1 MGELSDMFPG
11 PAYFEVDPTLEV
23 MFAPNKEPQ
32 PLPDS
37 GLVDTSVPSMPSI
50 LPNTVVTMNY
60 SQEKSMS
67 FNLSKQEISCT
78 PTLGVQKEK
87 ETVKRPQSNSSTT
100 RTASKRKKN
109 CQTKSENN
117 AQPSFRQNRN
127 VKPQPPRFP
136 FNPAEHSSLP
146 IAPASSLQPFC
157 PLAPSPSVTSVAPT
171 TAAPPGTPAASAAPG
186 ALPQPY
192 ILPST
197 LASPLQQWGSQPP
210 AAAPSA
216 PLPARSGKLPLQKL
230 QKAPLSQVCKPP
242 QPTFDL
248 NMMKLSGQYRR
259 ECPPSP
265 AFSSPN
271 DDSRGLAAGR
281 GSFSSRE
288 EFGFVGGEIQFDSGN
303 GGFQPVEGLARRA
316 SDSVLYYKPS
326 DAVELSG
333 YYPLPKSEAM
343 LGSTRMKT
351 GRLQQRD
358 SQILVH
364 IVGKSEPFGVIAVDR
379 GSARIDSA
387 RKMIEK
393 HFGDVIMGRAF
404 VFLSHDGVV
413 IRRSQEKELLV
424 WNQTYE
430 KV

>member
-50 LPNTVVTMNY
+50 LPNTVATMNY

-87 ETVKRPQSNSSTT
+87 EAVKRPQSNSSTT

-171 TAAPPGTPAASAAPG
+171 TAAPPGTPK
-186 ALPQPY
+186 
-192 ILPST
+192 PSNTGHRWTFT
-197 LASPLQQWGSQPP
+197 LAAITPWRTCSTSASGASSSLTK
-210 AAAPSA
+210 ATCPSA
-216 PLPARSGKLPLQKL
+216 NPSKNSSITATSTPPTARK
-230 QKAPLSQVCKPP
+230 C
-242 QPTFDL
+242 
-248 NMMKLSGQYRR
+248 
-259 ECPPSP
+259 PSP
-265 AFSSPN
+265 
-271 DDSRGLAAGR
+271 
-281 GSFSSRE
+281 
-288 EFGFVGGEIQFDSGN
+288 
-303 GGFQPVEGLARRA
+303 RA
-316 SDSVLYYKPS
+316 
-326 DAVELSG
+326 
-333 YYPLPKSEAM
+333 M
-343 LGSTRMKT
+343 
-351 GRLQQRD
+351 
-358 SQILVH
+358 
-364 IVGKSEPFGVIAVDR
+364 
-379 GSARIDSA
+379 
-387 RKMIEK
+387 
-393 HFGDVIMGRAF
+393 
-404 VFLSHDGVV
+404 
-413 IRRSQEKELLV
+413 
-424 WNQTYE
+424 
-430 KV
+430 